1 MTTKIIENPTR
12 EELERYAVR
21 EVERPVR
28 ARSRSRHA
36 PVREVFEEQ
45 RVVEEIGPGGGQIVL
60 GEPVRRGD
68 REIKA
73 EIRALEAETRALRLR
88 EAAEERRSRADR
100 QRELEYARADRLLV
114 EREAEVEIVERRER
128 DVVRVEKDRRGRL
141 NLVRSSH

>member
-1 MTTKIIENPTR
+1 VTTKIIENPTR
-12 EELERYAVR
+12 EELERYAIR

-28 ARSRSRHA
+28 PRSRSRHES
-36 PVREVFEEQ
+36 VREVFEEQ
-45 RVVEEIGPGGGQIVL
+45 RIVEEMGPGGGQIVL
-60 GEPVRRGD
+60 GEPMRRQD
-68 REIKA
+68 RDIKA
-73 EIRALEAETRALRLR
+73 EIRALEAETRALKLR

-114 EREAEVEIVERRER
+114 GREAEVEVVERRER